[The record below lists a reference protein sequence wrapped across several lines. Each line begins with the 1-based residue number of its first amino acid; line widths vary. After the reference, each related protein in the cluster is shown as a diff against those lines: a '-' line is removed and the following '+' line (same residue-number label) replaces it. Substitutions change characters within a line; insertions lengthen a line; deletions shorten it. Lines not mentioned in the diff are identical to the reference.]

1 MSKVVPFRGR
11 SVSPKMKV
19 KKGGFLEELRTLLVP
34 AGVNPTITALGLT
47 AASRGLSR
55 AKRRKSPAKKRGR
68 KQKGGDLLSELIAPQ
83 GLSATGTAA
92 LLLGANALARKP
104 ARKSPAKKT
113 AKKAPAK
120 KTAKKSPAKK
130 TAKKS
135 PAKKTAKKSP
145 AKKTAKKAARKPA
158 RKSPAKKRKSPNKAR
173 R

>member
-135 PAKKTAKKSP
+135 PAKKTAKK
-145 AKKTAKKAARKPA
+145 AARKPA